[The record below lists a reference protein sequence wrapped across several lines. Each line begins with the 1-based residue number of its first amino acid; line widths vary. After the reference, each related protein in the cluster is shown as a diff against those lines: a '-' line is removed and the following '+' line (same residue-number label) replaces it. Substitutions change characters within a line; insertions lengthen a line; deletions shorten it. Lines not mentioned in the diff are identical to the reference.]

1 MIDDLM
7 LRHISRVRAAYPNA
21 RLETSGLMY
30 WVEDNGRML
39 SERKTTP
46 KRAWASASDFVQ
58 SGG

>member
-7 LRHISRVRAAYPNA
+7 LRHISRVRGYYPNA

-30 WVEDNGRML
+30 WVENDGRML
-39 SERKTTP
+39 SERKTTA
-46 KRAWASASDFVQ
+46 KRAWSSANDFVQ

>member
-7 LRHISRVRAAYPNA
+7 LRHISHVRAAYPSA

-30 WVEDNGRML
+30 WIEDNGRLL
-39 SERKTTP
+39 SERKSTP
-46 KRAWASASDFVQ
+46 KRAWSSAVDFVR